1 MENTE
6 RVCHIKLIHYI
17 DSLIKEKHI
26 NNKSIDYEDLA
37 YGLISKSVIDNKLE
51 EVKYILNEFYI
62 SQLDIDLLLILANK
76 HKHTKIVEY
85 LISEGA
91 NAVVIKENN

>member
-17 DSLIKEKHI
+17 DYLILHKHLSNTSI
-26 NNKSIDYEDLA
+26 NYDDLI
-37 YGLISKSVIDNKLE
+37 YGLIYKSVIDNKIE

-62 SQLDIDLLLILANK
+62 SQLDIDVLLTLANK
-76 HKHTKIVEY
+76 HKHTTIVEY
-85 LISEGA
+85 LISDGVNE
-91 NAVVIKENN
+91 VVIKENK